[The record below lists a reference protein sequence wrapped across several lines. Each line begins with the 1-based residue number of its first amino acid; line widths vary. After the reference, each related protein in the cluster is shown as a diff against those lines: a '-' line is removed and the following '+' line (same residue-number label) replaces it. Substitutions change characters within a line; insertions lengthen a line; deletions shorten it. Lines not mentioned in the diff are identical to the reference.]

1 MGEKRPGVPRANS
14 NSSSVVAS
22 GTRLPLVTTKELQK
36 WWGDADQYH
45 AELLEWRE
53 ALARIF
59 EKRSAGTVLSGEEVK
74 FLARAYTAFFDT
86 PVNLARTGMTD
97 AVRAEFDTVSA
108 MAQCARAMQEIL
120 DRDEEKTKDAWV
132 ELERAF
138 HLQMSEARS
147 ARMNGRTGSMDRL
160 RDFYAALERLKDA
173 VKTHSA
179 TPEHR
184 PQDDPERD
192 QTIYLMRLEG
202 RTYGEIALELP
213 KRNSQWKITA
223 KQAERSEKRYRERGQ
238 MGLYQVF
245 LRAFGQPDDEKPR

>member
-14 NSSSVVAS
+14 NSSTVAGS
-22 GTRLPLVTTKELQK
+22 GSRLPPVTTKDLQK
-36 WWGDADQYH
+36 WWGDADKYH

-59 EKRSAGTVLSGEEVK
+59 EVRSAGTVLSGEEVK
-74 FLARAYTAFFDT
+74 FLARAFTAFFDT
-86 PVNLARTGMTD
+86 PVNLARIGMTD
-97 AVRAEFDTVSA
+97 AVGAEFDAVSA
-108 MAQCARAMQEIL
+108 MAQCARVMQEVL
-120 DRDEEKTKDAWV
+120 DRDEEKTKEAWM

-138 HLQMSEARS
+138 RRQMSEARS
-147 ARMNGRTGSMDRL
+147 ARMNGRAGSMDSL
-160 RDFYAALERLKDA
+160 RDFYSALESLKDA

-192 QTIYLMRLEG
+192 QKIYLMLLEG

-213 KRNSQWKITA
+213 KRNSRWKITA
-223 KQAERSEKRYRERGQ
+223 KQAERSEKRYRERGR